1 MLVGI
6 QGSGKG
12 TQARRILDKF
22 DYKLFDTGAEL
33 RRIAQ
38 GDTELGQKIKAII
51 ESGNYVPSEYIRD
64 TIAHFIE
71 TNKNSP
77 VLFDGPIRSAEQDK
91 VIRPILGKCVVI
103 CLDLSPEIAI
113 SRLLSRRI
121 DPETGETFPEDFVW
135 DINPKTGN
143 TLIHRKDDTEEAIQN
158 RIKWS
163 LEESLPLINIWKK
176 DNYEVFHIDA
186 NRHIDE
192 VFEEISTLILS
203 LKK

>member
-121 DPETGETFPEDFVW
+121 DPETGETFPEDFV
-135 DINPKTGN
+135 
-143 TLIHRKDDTEEAIQN
+143 
-158 RIKWS
+158 
-163 LEESLPLINIWKK
+163 
-176 DNYEVFHIDA
+176 
-186 NRHIDE
+186 
-192 VFEEISTLILS
+192 
-203 LKK
+203 